1 MKNKAKHQND
11 VICFRKIYNK
21 MSKRDCQKNN
31 KKAID
36 GDGSTIDTTATKKP
50 IGDGL
55 HITTVTAMTT
65 GIFFGLMA
73 VGVEQQGELLISTS
87 FVYFMSFFRT
97 REAWHDDK
105 KSLYN

>member
-50 IGDGL
+50 MEMGC
-55 HITTVTAMTT
+55 T
-65 GIFFGLMA
+65 
-73 VGVEQQGELLISTS
+73 
-87 FVYFMSFFRT
+87 
-97 REAWHDDK
+97 
-105 KSLYN
+105 